1 MSWSARLANSER
13 SIPGDLRNA
22 RQIERM
28 CSSPSQPI
36 RCPQCGAPACKLPAP
51 RPLPYTSVRILTCKI
66 LTCKG
71 IRTAANTSEHSRA
84 VTNGGQNHSRTK
96 RIGGKTKTH

>member
-1 MSWSARLANSER
+1 MSWSARLADSER

-51 RPLPYTSVRILTCKI
+51 RPLPYTSVRKSLPVRESVRQ
-66 LTCKG
+66 
-71 IRTAANTSEHSRA
+71 RTPANTAERSLMAVKMAVRTIAELSE
-84 VTNGGQNHSRTK
+84 
-96 RIGGKTKTH
+96 